1 MKSER
6 RNFLKQSGLA
16 TAALTAV
23 PGIALFAH
31 TISFNGS
38 EQVLKQL
45 TEINDAAIED
55 LLTQQL
61 SAPGDWWD
69 IF

>member
-23 PGIALFAH
+23 PGIAFSMH
-31 TISFNGS
+31 TTPLKGS
-38 EQVLKQL
+38 DQVLKQL
-45 TEINDAAIED
+45 TEINDATIED
-55 LLTQQL
+55 LLSQQL